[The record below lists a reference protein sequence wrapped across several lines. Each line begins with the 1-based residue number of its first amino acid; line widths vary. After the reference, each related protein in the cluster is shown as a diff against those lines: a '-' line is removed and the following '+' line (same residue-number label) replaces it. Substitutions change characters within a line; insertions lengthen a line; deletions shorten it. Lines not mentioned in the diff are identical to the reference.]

1 VNGELERLRDTER
14 WIGWIRL
21 GAVPL
26 AIFQVAIASGYP
38 EGYEAAAWLTTACF
52 GAGAL
57 LLFRMGRRELG
68 RAEQVRLGVLALGFD
83 FAVVSTYVLVFNFQ
97 AESPVRQ
104 VMYLPLV
111 EAALR
116 YGIPGAL
123 GLAAASVPVIAVFE
137 RLREGR
143 LAPMTYHVDYVT
155 LQVGLEVLMGIT
167 VGWLVH
173 RLLRQTDV
181 AETRAAEAERLQ
193 DQLGRRADVLDAA
206 NRCARALSSSLDL
219 DEAFNAFIREVRGL
233 LPFDRIAIILSEE
246 GAAQV
251 MAVAGAGAEDVLPPG
266 SARPIHG
273 TLLEVLLRTNQ
284 SVYRRDMS
292 EADYPEE
299 EQFLALG
306 LHCRLATPLL
316 QGTRAVG
323 MLSLVRRERD
333 AFSSAE
339 IELAGLLGRLVASA
353 VQNIRAYEA
362 ERRTVEELR
371 RLSALRA
378 DFVSLVSHELRTPM
392 AAVIGSAQTLQQ
404 RWRELSPEQR
414 ESFLELIAGETGRL
428 ATLISDVLDTSRIEA
443 GTFSFRF
450 SDVDVGQLVRDLVA
464 TAQVGQDEVRLLA
477 DVRDPLPQVR
487 GDAER
492 LRQVLMNLIDNAVKY
507 SPADG
512 EVEVRAYA
520 EDGRVRVDVSD
531 QGPGIAKEDQ
541 RLIFEKFGRVSVAGA
556 TRPGTGLGLFIA
568 RSIAE
573 AHGGSLEV
581 WSTPKQGSTFT
592 LDLPGQAHEEP
603 ASRMTWHGHTG

>member
-1 VNGELERLRDTER
+1 MNADLKRLRDTER

-21 GAVPL
+21 AAMPFAV
-26 AIFQVAIASGYP
+26 IQVAIAGGYP
-38 EGYEAAAWLTTACF
+38 KGYERAAWLTTACF
-52 GAGAL
+52 CLGTVV
-57 LLFRMGRRELG
+57 LFRMGRRELN
-68 RAEQVRLGVLALGFD
+68 RRDQVRLGVLALAFD
-83 FAVVSTYVLVFNFQ
+83 FAVVSVYVLVFSFQ

-104 VMYLPLV
+104 VLYLPLV

-123 GLAAASVPVIAVFE
+123 ALAVASAPVVAVFE
-137 RLREGR
+137 WLRERR
-143 LAPMTYHVDYVT
+143 LSPMSYHVDYVT
-155 LQVGLEVLMGIT
+155 LQVGLEVLIGLT

-173 RLLRQTDV
+173 RLVGQTDV
-181 AETRAAEAERLQ
+181 AENRAAEAERLQ
-193 DQLGRRADVLDAA
+193 GELGRRADVLEAA
-206 NRCARALSSSLDL
+206 NRCARALSSSLEL
-219 DEAFNAFIREVRGL
+219 DEAFDAFIREVRGL
-233 LPFDRIAIILSEE
+233 IPFDRIAIVLSEE

-273 TLLEVLLRTNQ
+273 TLLDEVLRTNQ
-284 SVYRRDMS
+284 TVYRRDMA
-292 EADYPEE
+292 EPDFPEE
-299 EQFLALG
+299 EEFLALG
-306 LHCRLATPLL
+306 LRCRLATPLL
-316 QGTRAVG
+316 QGARSIG
-323 MLSLVRRERD
+323 MLSLVRNEPD
-333 AFSSAE
+333 AFSAGE
-339 IELAGLLGRLVASA
+339 IELAGLLGRLVATA

-362 ERRTVEELR
+362 ERKTVEELR

-392 AAVIGSAQTLQQ
+392 AAVIGSARTLQQ

-428 ATLISDVLDTSRIEA
+428 ATLIGDVLDTSRIEA

-450 SDVDVGQLVRDLVA
+450 TDVDLGELVRDSVA

-487 GDAER
+487 GDSER

-507 SPADG
+507 SPANG
-512 EVEVRAYA
+512 KVEVRAYR
-520 EDGRVRVDVSD
+520 EDGSVRVDVCD
-531 QGPGIAKEDQ
+531 RGPGIAREDQ
-541 RLIFEKFGRVSVAGA
+541 RLIFEKFGRVTGGSHHL
-556 TRPGTGLGLFIA
+556 PGTGLGLFIA

-581 WSTPKQGSTFT
+581 WSAPEQGSTFT
-592 LDLPGQAHEEP
+592 LDLPIAGAT
-603 ASRMTWHGHTG
+603 S